1 MPILSKK
8 WKKSADV
15 IEQIYSFLSKNL
27 KEHEE
32 NFDAINSDEPTDF
45 VYAYLHEIERRK
57 SAGES
62 IDNYRFVII
71 MLY

>member
-1 MPILSKK
+1 M
-8 WKKSADV
+8 AD
-15 IEQIYSFLSKNL
+15 IFKQIYEFLSKNL
-27 KEHEE
+27 DEHEH
-32 NFDAINSDEPTDF
+32 NFKANSSEEPTDF